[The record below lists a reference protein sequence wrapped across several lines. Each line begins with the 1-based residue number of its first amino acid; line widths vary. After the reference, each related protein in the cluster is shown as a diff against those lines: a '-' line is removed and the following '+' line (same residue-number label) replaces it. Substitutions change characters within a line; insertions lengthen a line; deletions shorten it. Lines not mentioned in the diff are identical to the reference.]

1 MKVRVFMFTYVI
13 QIYSLKLLILEL
25 GFRVCLCK
33 KVVLL
38 NLRLGFVVH
47 SREFGGGDQV
57 RYRCYN

>member
-13 QIYSLKLLILEL
+13 QIYSLKLLVLEL

-47 SREFGGGDQV
+47 S
-57 RYRCYN
+57 

>member
-25 GFRVCLCK
+25 GFRVCLYK

-47 SREFGGGDQV
+47 S
-57 RYRCYN
+57 